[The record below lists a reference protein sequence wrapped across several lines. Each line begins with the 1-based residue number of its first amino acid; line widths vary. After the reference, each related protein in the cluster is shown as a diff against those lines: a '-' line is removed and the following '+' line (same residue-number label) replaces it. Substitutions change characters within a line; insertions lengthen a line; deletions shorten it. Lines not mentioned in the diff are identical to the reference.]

1 VKRVAG
7 QTRAAI
13 LAAAAAEF
21 AAHGFAGASVDD
33 IAARAGFNKAMIYYH
48 FRNKQ
53 ALYVE
58 ILRDVFRLMGTRT
71 TDIAA
76 SDLQPGAKI
85 EAFIDALDEMAEGR
99 SYMPPIMMR
108 EMAEGARRLDA
119 ATLRLMAV
127 IFRNLARIL
136 DQGARLGV
144 FRPADPTL
152 TYFSLIAPVIFF
164 RGSAPIRAA
173 FGKTR
178 ILTIRADSAAFVA
191 NLKRTARAA
200 LAPGAGAEAGTAGAK
215 APAHVRTQAAGGEA
229 PAHVRRLPRPTRS
242 GDHA

>member
-1 VKRVAG
+1 MKRVAG
-7 QTRAAI
+7 QTRDAI
-13 LAAAAAEF
+13 LAAAAGEF

-33 IAARAGFNKAMIYYH
+33 IAAGSGFNKAMIYYH

-58 ILRDVFRLMGTRT
+58 VLRDVFRLMGART
-71 TDIAA
+71 TDIAE
-76 SDLQPGAKI
+76 SDLPPGAKI
-85 EAFIDALDEMAEGR
+85 EAFIDALDQMAEAR
-99 SYMPPIMMR
+99 PYMPPIMLR

-119 ATLRLMAV
+119 ATLRLMAA

-164 RGSAPIRAA
+164 RGTAPIRKA
-173 FGKTR
+173 FGKAR
-178 ILTIRADSAAFVA
+178 ILAVRADSAAFVA
-191 NLKRTARAA
+191 TLKRTARAA
-200 LAPGAGAEAGTAGAK
+200 LAPVAEHRSAGAEAPAYAQT
-215 APAHVRTQAAGGEA
+215 AHVSARG
-229 PAHVRRLPRPTRS
+229 RRSRSTRS

>member
-1 VKRVAG
+1 MKRVAG
-7 QTRAAI
+7 HTRDAI
-13 LAAAAAEF
+13 LAAAAAEV
-21 AAHGFAGASVDD
+21 AAHGFSGASVDD

-58 ILRDVFRLMGTRT
+58 ILRDVFRSMGART
-71 TDIAA
+71 TGIAA
-76 SDLQPGAKI
+76 SDLHPVEKI
-85 EAFIDALDEMAEGR
+85 EAFIDALDQLAESR

-164 RGSAPIRAA
+164 RATAPIRAA
-173 FGKTR
+173 FGKAR
-178 ILTIRADSAAFVA
+178 ILRVQADSPAFVA
-191 NLKRTARAA
+191 NLKLTARAA
-200 LAPGAGAEAGTAGAK
+200 LASGAPTTSP
-215 APAHVRTQAAGGEA
+215 APVHKMTG
-229 PAHVRRLPRPTRS
+229 RRSRSTRP